1 MELNQAEVSPISAS
15 TQSLELP
22 VATPTNKNKKPKGLV
37 FGVVFCAILAIA
49 GVVFGIYEL
58 VDSNQK
64 SQQISELK
72 AQVESQGDDASL
84 DDATAI
90 ATKPTQND
98 SEVKE
103 LIDTLQTVIDETV
116 GKASIKTYDNSI
128 VLTKNEGF
136 KTILP
141 IDRSYGVYSPYTE
154 DINVYNRVEDTT
166 VDKLKELGFID
177 NSEINGPVYLVGH
190 ANMIN
195 NNTGIICNILGS
207 VPFEVSCGHS
217 AWVLDETI
225 TQANKLSDAYY
236 AVESSYPFSINL
248 TNYAIKD
255 SLVSPYQTLKVPV
268 SNAMGLFYRMS
279 PDADWKY
286 FTATQAVLDCSE
298 FSSQDLKNAF
308 SGEICYDGV
317 QNTTVQP

>member
-1 MELNQAEVSPISAS
+1 MELKQTEVSPISTS

-84 DDATAI
+84 DDVTAI
-90 ATKPTQND
+90 ATKLTQND

-103 LIDTLQTVIDETV
+103 LINTLQAVIDETV
-116 GKASIKTYDNSI
+116 GKASIKTYDNRI

-141 IDRSYGVYSPYTE
+141 IDRSYGVYSPYAE
-154 DINVYNRVEDTT
+154 DINVCNRVEDTT

-177 NSEINGPVYLVGH
+177 NSEINGPAYLVGH

-195 NNTGIICNILGS
+195 NNTGIICNIPGS

-217 AWVLDETI
+217 AWVSDETI

-248 TNYAIKD
+248 TNYVIKD

-268 SNAMGLFYRMS
+268 SNAMGLFYRTS

-286 FTATQAVLDCSE
+286 FTATQDVLDCSE

-317 QNTTVQP
+317 QNTVQP